1 METEITVI
9 ARLKSDQV
17 SRIVLQVPSYFNP
30 PAPLLVKLGS
40 YSVAIGC
47 SDAVVFLLQGMT
59 SEGAAAA
66 VALGFG
72 FDCDRS
78 ISVGVGGAVRVCFGI
93 V

>member
-1 METEITVI
+1 MTVI

-17 SRIVLQVPSYFNP
+17 SRIVLQVPSYFDP

-66 VALGFG
+66 AVALGFG